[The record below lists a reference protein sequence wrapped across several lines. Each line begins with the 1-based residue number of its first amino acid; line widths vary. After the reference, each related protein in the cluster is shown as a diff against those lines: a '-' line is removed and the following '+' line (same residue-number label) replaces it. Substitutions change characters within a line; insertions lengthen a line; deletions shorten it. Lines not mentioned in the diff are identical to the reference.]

1 MISFWEQD
9 ACFETDCIIIGSGII
24 GLSTAIELK
33 QQRPRARIVVF
44 ERGLFGEGA
53 STKNAGFACVG
64 SLSEIASDIDR
75 YGSDAAFSLV
85 EQRWRGLS
93 ILRKRLGDTAIEF
106 EQFGG
111 YELLFESNF
120 TSVINRLDEVNA
132 LIFDIFRRP
141 LFSAVPQRIQD
152 FGFAGMRDLLF
163 NPLEG
168 QIHSGKMILSL
179 RNFALSIG
187 VEILSGASVTDIT
200 EHNNRVIAEICVS
213 SERLKFTANSAA
225 VCTNGYLK
233 NILPKIDISPGRG
246 QVILTEPIDKLP
258 FHGAFHFDEGFYY
271 FRNVGNRVLFGG
283 GRNLDFDGERTECFG
298 LSETIQTALEQ
309 YLSEIILP
317 QHRVGIASRW
327 SGIMGFSRNKLPI
340 TEHYSPRIVVGFGC
354 NGMGVALG
362 SIIGN
367 DVAELLANI
376 E

>member
-1 MISFWEQD
+1 
-9 ACFETDCIIIGSGII
+9 
-24 GLSTAIELK
+24 
-33 QQRPRARIVVF
+33 
-44 ERGLFGEGA
+44 
-53 STKNAGFACVG
+53 
-64 SLSEIASDIDR
+64 
-75 YGSDAAFSLV
+75 
-85 EQRWRGLS
+85 
-93 ILRKRLGDTAIEF
+93 
-106 EQFGG
+106 
-111 YELLFESNF
+111 
-120 TSVINRLDEVNA
+120 
-132 LIFDIFRRP
+132 
-141 LFSAVPQRIQD
+141 
-152 FGFAGMRDLLF
+152 
-163 NPLEG
+163 
-168 QIHSGKMILSL
+168 
-179 RNFALSIG
+179 
-187 VEILSGASVTDIT
+187 
-200 EHNNRVIAEICVS
+200 
-213 SERLKFTANSAA
+213 LKFTANSAA